1 MNGVS
6 ESEEEQLCRRSG
18 FGRRCLAVHT
28 QLPSVLRAASGLLK
42 TALQLQSTCF
52 RSLATKHVRQLAYT
66 MRPLHALLCLAGA
79 TAITPRRGTKAL
91 SLRGGTFCEF
101 EAKQTGEQC
110 GIEEPEKEVVKTI
123 KASVLFPFKVLGIRG
138 GSDEADEEDEDDV
151 DVDEEEA
158 SDFR

>member
-1 MNGVS
+1 
-6 ESEEEQLCRRSG
+6 
-18 FGRRCLAVHT
+18 
-28 QLPSVLRAASGLLK
+28 
-42 TALQLQSTCF
+42 
-52 RSLATKHVRQLAYT
+52 
-66 MRPLHALLCLAGA
+66 MRILYALLCFAGVA
-79 TAITPRRGTKAL
+79 AITPRRGTKAL

-123 KASVLFPFKVLGIRG
+123 KTAITYPFKVLGIRG
-138 GSDEADEEDEDDV
+138 GSDEAEGDDEEDDV

>member
-1 MNGVS
+1 
-6 ESEEEQLCRRSG
+6 
-18 FGRRCLAVHT
+18 
-28 QLPSVLRAASGLLK
+28 
-42 TALQLQSTCF
+42 
-52 RSLATKHVRQLAYT
+52 
-66 MRPLHALLCLAGA
+66 MRILYALLFAGA

-123 KASVLFPFKVLGIRG
+123 KTAITYPFKVLGIRG
-138 GSDEADEEDEDDV
+138 GSDEADEEDEEDDV

-158 SDFR
+158 ADFR

>member
-1 MNGVS
+1 
-6 ESEEEQLCRRSG
+6 
-18 FGRRCLAVHT
+18 
-28 QLPSVLRAASGLLK
+28 
-42 TALQLQSTCF
+42 
-52 RSLATKHVRQLAYT
+52 
-66 MRPLHALLCLAGA
+66 MRILYALLFAGVA
-79 TAITPRRGTKAL
+79 AITPRRGIKAL

-123 KASVLFPFKVLGIRG
+123 KTAITYPFKVLGIRG

>member
-1 MNGVS
+1 
-6 ESEEEQLCRRSG
+6 
-18 FGRRCLAVHT
+18 
-28 QLPSVLRAASGLLK
+28 
-42 TALQLQSTCF
+42 
-52 RSLATKHVRQLAYT
+52 

-123 KASVLFPFKVLGIRG
+123 KASVLFPLKVLGIRG

-158 SDFR
+158 KADFR

>member
-1 MNGVS
+1 
-6 ESEEEQLCRRSG
+6 
-18 FGRRCLAVHT
+18 
-28 QLPSVLRAASGLLK
+28 
-42 TALQLQSTCF
+42 
-52 RSLATKHVRQLAYT
+52 

-123 KASVLFPFKVLGIRG
+123 KTAITYPFKVLGIRG
-138 GSDEADEEDEDDV
+138 GSDEAEGDDEEDDV

>member
-1 MNGVS
+1 
-6 ESEEEQLCRRSG
+6 
-18 FGRRCLAVHT
+18 
-28 QLPSVLRAASGLLK
+28 
-42 TALQLQSTCF
+42 
-52 RSLATKHVRQLAYT
+52 
-66 MRPLHALLCLAGA
+66 MRLHAFLCLAGVA
-79 TAITPRRGTKAL
+79 AITPRRGTKAL

-123 KASVLFPFKVLGIRG
+123 KTAITYPFKVLGIRG

-158 SDFR
+158 ADFR

>member
-1 MNGVS
+1 
-6 ESEEEQLCRRSG
+6 
-18 FGRRCLAVHT
+18 
-28 QLPSVLRAASGLLK
+28 
-42 TALQLQSTCF
+42 
-52 RSLATKHVRQLAYT
+52 

-123 KASVLFPFKVLGIRG
+123 KSAVTYPLKVLGIRG
-138 GSDEADEEDEDDV
+138 GALLDVSARETAEACEIEDPEPLVVRTIKAAFDFTAERVLESGVVPDELAKD
-151 DVDEEEA
+151 
-158 SDFR
+158 

>member
-1 MNGVS
+1 M
-6 ESEEEQLCRRSG
+6 RI
-18 FGRRCLAVHT
+18 
-28 QLPSVLRAASGLLK
+28 LP
-42 TALQLQSTCF
+42 
-52 RSLATKHVRQLAYT
+52 
-66 MRPLHALLCLAGA
+66 ALLCLAGVA
-79 TAITPRRGTKAL
+79 AITPRRGTKAL

-123 KASVLFPFKVLGIRG
+123 KTAITYPFKVLGIRG
-138 GSDEADEEDEDDV
+138 GSDEADAEDDEDDV

>member
-1 MNGVS
+1 
-6 ESEEEQLCRRSG
+6 
-18 FGRRCLAVHT
+18 
-28 QLPSVLRAASGLLK
+28 
-42 TALQLQSTCF
+42 
-52 RSLATKHVRQLAYT
+52 
-66 MRPLHALLCLAGA
+66 MRILHALLFAGA

-123 KASVLFPFKVLGIRG
+123 KTAITYPFKVLGIRG
-138 GSDEADEEDEDDV
+138 GSDEADAEDDEDDV
-151 DVDEEEA
+151 EVDEEEA